1 MCRKKIT
8 NNVVSITIKNLIQN
22 KYPNEYEEYTREK
35 KKTTLERMNNQI
47 EMYND
52 RQVITNNDQE
62 VEKCGFKSIFLLII
76 LVGYFV
82 LVYYISFLVFVGD
95 MHKDVC
101 AGIYRL
107 LCLQ

>member
-47 EMYND
+47 EMY
-52 RQVITNNDQE
+52 
-62 VEKCGFKSIFLLII
+62 
-76 LVGYFV
+76 
-82 LVYYISFLVFVGD
+82 
-95 MHKDVC
+95 
-101 AGIYRL
+101 
-107 LCLQ
+107 